1 MVNQRSQNRF
11 LLNQLE
17 IFLRVLL
24 INDTACI
31 HKCLRKTTNYHPLT
45 SVALR
50 RSLVKIYVHTARV
63 KLLDANVLISQSSSS
78 YRVSVWADQVK
89 AGYGMRRGGIVTEI
103 KACLLNVERGQGGSP
118 TFLLISP
125 LFLFD
130 RMRAI
135 ERRSVGQAKGVG
147 FFHLEEIEL
156 SYSVLTR
163 SMSNGLQLL
172 TRHPFSKAGQQDSQ
186 TLLGV

>member
-31 HKCLRKTTNYHPLT
+31 HKCLRKATNYHPLT

-50 RSLVKIYVHTARV
+50 RSLVKMYVHTARV
-63 KLLDANVLISQSSSS
+63 KLLDANLLISQSSSS

-103 KACLLNVERGQGGSP
+103 KACLLMLSEAREAA
-118 TFLLISP
+118 P
-125 LFLFD
+125 LFFSSLLF
-130 RMRAI
+130 
-135 ERRSVGQAKGVG
+135 S
-147 FFHLEEIEL
+147 F
-156 SYSVLTR
+156 LTE
-163 SMSNGLQLL
+163 
-172 TRHPFSKAGQQDSQ
+172 
-186 TLLGV
+186 